1 MAPGGS
7 TRKAQKLTRHV
18 HDHRAV
24 LERDERPRSIKL
36 PFALHV
42 RDEYAGV
49 AAWVLLG
56 VVRAPPRAA
65 LAADPTPRAMVRWAV
80 YYPSPIPI
88 LMVCLHGNVLVVSL
102 HNVYEEYCARVQYWY
117 NMLLNIMTSRDTFN
131 SVRTRRN
138 VGR

>member
-1 MAPGGS
+1 M
-7 TRKAQKLTRHV
+7 
-18 HDHRAV
+18 
-24 LERDERPRSIKL
+24 LERDEGSRSIKL
-36 PFALHV
+36 PFGVHV
-42 RDEYAGV
+42 TDEYAGLT
-49 AAWVLLG
+49 AWVLLE
-56 VVRAPPRAA
+56 VIRAPPRAA
-65 LAADPTPRAMVRWAV
+65 LAAEPTPRAMVRWAV

-102 HNVYEEYCARVQYWY
+102 HKLYEEYCARAHYWY